1 MFRDHHDVLKFCKE
15 NEIQFIDFKMLDLAG
30 RWHHL
35 TITPRRFT
43 EETIEHGI
51 GFDGSSYGF
60 LSVEKSDMVFKPDL
74 NAYFIDPFNE
84 AKTLV
89 FMTRIYNVAAH
100 YTRFESDPRYI
111 CEKVEAHML
120 QSNIATKALLGP
132 EFEYYTFDRCQ
143 YSLEPHRSG
152 YEIDTEQAA
161 WNGAKSENN
170 HGYIVHHK
178 DGYHADRPKD
188 INFDMRNETVRILE
202 SIGVPVK
209 YHHCEVGGP
218 GQQEIEL
225 DFESPIVM
233 GDRSMMVKYVV
244 KNTAIL
250 YNRTATF
257 MPKPLYSEA
266 GSGMHVHMQ
275 LFDGDHPLFY
285 EKGGYSD
292 LSKIGLYAIGGLLKH
307 SASLMAFT
315 NPSTNSY
322 KRLVPGYEAP
332 VSICF
337 GTANRS
343 SVIRIP
349 GYAIHPMKKRFEFRP
364 SDATANP
371 YLAYA
376 ALMMAMFDG
385 IKHKIDPVE
394 HHFGPYDVNIFKLAE
409 SERSQITSLPK
420 NLYEAVKAIEADHDY
435 LLEGGVFTKEI
446 IKDQMDYLLKEANAE
461 SIQPSAREYKMYYDL

>member
-1 MFRDHHDVLKFCKE
+1 MFKDHLDVAAYCKE
-15 NEIQFIDFKMLDLAG
+15 NQIEFIDFKLLDLAG

-43 EETIEHGI
+43 QDTIDHGI

-74 NAYFIDPFNE
+74 DAFFIDPFND

-89 FMTRIYNVAAH
+89 FMTKIFKLGELH
-100 YTRFESDPRYI
+100 YRFESDPRYI
-111 CEKVEAHML
+111 CEKVDHYM
-120 QSNIATKALLGP
+120 QKQKIATQALLGP
-132 EFEYYTFDRCQ
+132 EFEYYTFDHCQ
-143 YSLEPHRSG
+143 YRVTPQATG
-152 YEIDTEQAA
+152 FAIDTHQAG
-161 WNGAKSENN
+161 WNSNQADNN
-170 HGYIVHHK
+170 HGYLVHHK
-178 DGYHADRPKD
+178 GGYHVDRPKD
-188 INFDMRNETVRILE
+188 INFDMRNEMVRILE
-202 SIGVPVK
+202 SLNVPVK
-209 YHHCEVGGP
+209 YHHPEVGGP

-225 DFESPIVM
+225 DFESPMIM
-233 GDRSMMVKYVV
+233 GDRSMIVKYVI

-250 YNRTATF
+250 YNRTATL
-257 MPKPLYSEA
+257 MPKPIFGEA
-266 GSGMHVHMQ
+266 GNGMHVHMQ
-275 LFDGDHPLFY
+275 LFDGEKPLFY

-292 LSKIGLYAIGGLLKH
+292 LSDIALYAIGGILKH

-349 GYAIHPMKKRFEFRP
+349 GYATQPNKKRFEFRP

-385 IKHKIDPVE
+385 ITHKIDPVKNGY
-394 HHFGPYDVNIFKLAE
+394 GPLDINVFKLTE
-409 SERSQITSLPK
+409 DERSKITGLPK
-420 NLYEAVKAIEADHDY
+420 NLFEVINAIEVDHDY
-435 LLEGGVFTKEI
+435 LLQGNVFTKEI
-446 IKDQMDYLLKEANAE
+446 ITDQMNYLRKEAIEE
-461 SIQPSAREYKMYYDL
+461 SIMPSAREYKMYYDL

>member
-1 MFRDHHDVLKFCKE
+1 MFKNHHEVLKFCKE
-15 NEIQFIDFKMLDLAG
+15 NEIEFIDFKLLDLAG

-35 TITPRRFT
+35 TITPRRFN
-43 EETIEHGI
+43 EETIENGI

-84 AKTLV
+84 SKTLV
-89 FMTRIYNVAAH
+89 FMTRIYRVGEKH
-100 YTRFESDPRYI
+100 TRFESDPRFI
-111 CEKVEAHML
+111 CEKVEAFMKTEGFA
-120 QSNIATKALLGP
+120 NRALLGP
-132 EFEYYTFDRCQ
+132 EFEYYTFDTCHYRLDPQ
-143 YSLEPHRSG
+143 STGYS
-152 YEIDTEQAA
+152 IDTVQAG
-161 WNGAKSENN
+161 WNTSKPENN
-170 HGYIVHHK
+170 NGYLVHHK
-178 DGYHADRPKD
+178 GGYHVDRPKD
-188 INFDMRNETVRILE
+188 VNFDMRNDMVKILE

-209 YHHCEVGGP
+209 YHHPEVGGP

-225 DFESPIVM
+225 DFESPIIM

-244 KNTAIL
+244 KNTATL

-257 MPKPLYSEA
+257 MPKPIFGEA

-275 LFDGDHPLFY
+275 LFNDETPLFY

-292 LSKIGLYAIGGLLKH
+292 LSQMGLYAIGGILKH
-307 SASLMAFT
+307 SASVMAFT

-349 GYAIHPMKKRFEFRP
+349 GYAIQPTKKRFEFRP
-364 SDATANP
+364 ADATANP
-371 YLAYA
+371 YLAFA

-385 IKHKIDPVE
+385 IKNKIDPIE
-394 HHFGPYDVNIFKLAE
+394 NKYGPYDINIFKLTNE
-409 SERSQITSLPK
+409 ERKQIGALPK
-420 NLYEAVKAIEADHDY
+420 DLTEVVAALESDHDY
-435 LLEGGVFTKEI
+435 LLAGNVFTPEI
-446 IKDQMDYLLKEANAE
+446 IKDQMDYLIKESMAE
-461 SIQPSAREYKMYYDL
+461 SVMPTPREYKMYYDL